1 MAVTL
6 SEVFG
11 FKAPHHPVVLGP
23 TKEYGKIPDDENH
36 TKSVP
41 NLIHGRKHRELI
53 AKKKAKPNPP
63 NRSTCTHK
71 NAQHTKLKLSLAQ
84 ARRSILRK
92 KFTNP
97 LFIS

>member
-6 SEVFG
+6 SEVFD

-23 TKEYGKIPDDENH
+23 PKEYGKIPDDENH

-53 AKKKAKPNPP
+53 AKKKSQTK
-63 NRSTCTHK
+63 STKQIDMHTQKRTAHK
-71 NAQHTKLKLSLAQ
+71 T
-84 ARRSILRK
+84 
-92 KFTNP
+92 
-97 LFIS
+97 